1 MIVEGEEKALLID
14 IYYRNQLGK
23 QEEPVLKTV

>member
-1 MIVEGEEKALLID
+1 MIVKGKEKALLID

-23 QEEPVLKTV
+23 QEELVVKAI